1 VEKQTPSGVLAG
13 IVGIVERSEAAI
25 RFETAD

>member
-1 VEKQTPSGVLAG
+1 VEKPHSIGMLAG